1 VLLIGFSST
10 FFGRRQ
16 AGSPAGGQSP
26 RPAQVVSLRPETNP
40 LPVLLRE
47 ISTLLAKDFR
57 LEWRQRAALGGL
69 VLYVGSTVFVCFLS
83 FSLRGGQPP
92 PPAWNALFWVILLF
106 AAVNAVAKGFMQES
120 PGQRLY
126 YYTLVRPQ
134 AIILAKMLYNTLL
147 LLGVALLGLLLYSVF
162 LGNPVQDPALFV
174 ANLALG
180 AVGFATTLT
189 LVSGIAAKAGGNGAT
204 LMAVL
209 GFPVMI
215 PMLLLLIKVSKNAL
229 DGLDRSVS
237 QQSIITLLALNV
249 IVAAVSYL
257 LFPFLWRG

>member
-1 VLLIGFSST
+1 M
-10 FFGRRQ
+10 
-16 AGSPAGGQSP
+16 P
-26 RPAQVVSLRPETNP
+26 
-40 LPVLLRE
+40 LLRE

-69 VLYVGSTVFVCFLS
+69 LLYVGSTVFVCFLS
-83 FSLRGGQPP
+83 FSLRGGTPP
-92 PPAWNALFWVILLF
+92 PPAWNALLWVILLF
-106 AAVNAVAKGFMQES
+106 AGINAVAKGFMQES

-134 AIILAKMLYNTLL
+134 AVILAKIIYNTLL
-147 LLGVALLGLLLYSVF
+147 LTAVALLGLFLYTVF

-174 ANLALG
+174 ANLLLG

-204 LMAVL
+204 LMAIL
-209 GFPVMI
+209 GFPLMV
-215 PMLLLLIKVSKNAL
+215 PMLLLLIKVSKNAM
-229 DGLDRSVS
+229 DGLDRGVS
-237 QQSIITLLALNV
+237 QQSLLTLLALNL
-249 IVAAVSYL
+249 IVGATSYV

>member
-1 VLLIGFSST
+1 MLS
-10 FFGRRQ
+10 
-16 AGSPAGGQSP
+16 
-26 RPAQVVSLRPETNP
+26 
-40 LPVLLRE
+40 E

-57 LEWRQRAALGGL
+57 LEWRQRAALGGML
-69 VLYVGSTVFVCFLS
+69 LYVGSTVFVAFLS

-92 PPAWNALFWVILLF
+92 APAWNALFWVILLF

-134 AIILAKMLYNTLL
+134 AIILAKMLYNALL
-147 LLGVALLGLLLYSVF
+147 LLAVALLGLLLYTVF
-162 LGNPVQDPALFV
+162 LGNPIQNHTLFL
-174 ANLALG
+174 ANLVLG

-209 GFPVMI
+209 GFPVMV

-229 DGLDRSVS
+229 DGLDWSVS
-237 QQSIITLLALNV
+237 QGSVLTLLALNM
-249 IVAAVSYL
+249 IVAALSYL